1 MDDIILTIIWF
12 YLIFY
17 TPGALTIWN
26 IYNLCGR
33 KRCLPGLASIMTL
46 SIGGFYYWAL
56 TDITFETAGE
66 WHEVINTV
74 QLHNSISSEYFLS
87 VAIPYILGILAILV
101 LDFVPVRRLSP
112 VFSAFCVASILLANV
127 VQIVYAIQIAKNVS
141 DIELML
147 YVYHFNILLLSA
159 SAIRHQIKGQLELI
173 KERNIT
179 YDNPLLNQ
187 LYLWLSSTVHMST
200 FVFICLIILI
210 VVVDILLILL
220 GQGVDGPVKAFTM
233 TADWTFST
241 QVPPPPVEYKGHY
254 LCTVA
259 AGGHKEVVKPL
270 RYGKRRGA
278 IIIVNRQ
285 LCIAN
290 AFEDYIQEKMPK
302 FHKGV
307 RTFYDTY
314 GYPVSKHITT
324 PRRADVIYILMKPL
338 EWIFLLFLYTFDTNP
353 EGRIKRQ
360 YSL

>member
-1 MDDIILTIIWF
+1 MDEILMIILICF
-12 YLIFY
+12 LIFVI
-17 TPGALTIWN
+17 PGALTIWN
-26 IYNLCGR
+26 IYNLCSR
-33 KRCLPGLASIMTL
+33 KRRLPGLASIMTL

-56 TDITFETAGE
+56 FDLTFETTGE

-74 QLHNSISSEYFLS
+74 QLHNSISSEYFIS
-87 VAIPYILGILAILV
+87 VAIPYILGILSILV
-101 LDFVPVRRLSP
+101 LDFVPIRRLSP

-127 VQIVYAIQIAKNVS
+127 VQIVYAVQIAKNVK
-141 DIELML
+141 DVELML
-147 YVYHFNILLLSA
+147 YIYHFNILILSA
-159 SAIRHQIKGQLELI
+159 SAIRHQIRGQLEVI
-173 KERNIT
+173 RERNIT
-179 YDNPLLNQ
+179 YENEWLNKSYQ
-187 LYLWLSSTVHMST
+187 WLSSTEHMST
-200 FVFICLIILI
+200 FVFICLLIFI

-241 QVPPPPVEYKGHY
+241 QVPPPPIEYEGHY

-302 FHKGV
+302 FHKII

-324 PRRADVIYILMKPL
+324 PHRADVIYILMKPL

-360 YSL
+360 YLL